1 MRTADFWGT
10 ACRRNTTFFHGELQF
25 LAPLYG
31 RDSRTGVPLDP
42 GGSGGGGI
50 SLLQSGLYRRHTH
63 HGRRQ
68 YKKQVK
74 VQVSAAS
81 KQYAKELMEEVN
93 ADREAHGKRPFNDDD
108 EPGAAAKK
116 RRDNTSKKK
125 LARRKK
131 EKMRT
136 ATRSVTDP
144 DSGLFVKGD
153 LKLQFAYETH
163 TACDKHGFILE
174 TVVIPRECT

>member
-93 ADREAHGKRPFNDDD
+93 ADREAQGKRPRCGK
-108 EPGAAAKK
+108 EAAGQYLEEEACPAEEGKDAH
-116 RRDNTSKKK
+116 RDPE
-125 LARRKK
+125 RD
-131 EKMRT
+131 
-136 ATRSVTDP
+136 RS
-144 DSGLFVKGD
+144 GQRFICKGRSQAAVC
-153 LKLQFAYETH
+153 L
-163 TACDKHGFILE
+163 
-174 TVVIPRECT
+174 

>member
-1 MRTADFWGT
+1 M
-10 ACRRNTTFFHGELQF
+10 
-25 LAPLYG
+25 
-31 RDSRTGVPLDP
+31 
-42 GGSGGGGI
+42 
-50 SLLQSGLYRRHTH
+50 
-63 HGRRQ
+63 
-68 YKKQVK
+68 K

>member
-1 MRTADFWGT
+1 M
-10 ACRRNTTFFHGELQF
+10 
-25 LAPLYG
+25 
-31 RDSRTGVPLDP
+31 
-42 GGSGGGGI
+42 
-50 SLLQSGLYRRHTH
+50 
-63 HGRRQ
+63 
-68 YKKQVK
+68 K
-74 VQVSAAS
+74 VQISAAS

-93 ADREAHGKRPFNDDD
+93 ADREAHGKRPFSDDD

-131 EKMRT
+131 EKVRT
-136 ATRSVTDP
+136 ATRNVTDP

-153 LKLQFAYETH
+153 LKRQFAYETH